1 MAEPMQRPE
10 RSFGAQ
16 VVRELRDLVA
26 RYGAGEAEI
35 ARAYFSRPRTREQE
49 VTWLTIQAGREL
61 SRVFQLWDAV
71 AGRIGGLGEELD
83 RHELEAL
90 LKKLLE
96 ETRHFNLF
104 ADILERLQG
113 EPVRMAELRRYDF
126 FHPDPTAPHNSE
138 NVRLAEINQEID
150 KLDEPWAELVK
161 DQGLLEG
168 GGCGLFYAASQISG
182 GELEERV
189 ARAMRVVLEDELRHG
204 PLQLDEVTGRVRTPE
219 ELEQVKAYTRLRGDQ
234 RLRWRNQQF
243 SYPLSEARIREIQ
256 AGRIEPLDLSAP
268 APGPAGDALR
278 PSMV

>member
-1 MAEPMQRPE
+1 MAEPMPSAE
-10 RSFGAQ
+10 RSFAEQ
-16 VVRELRDLVA
+16 IARELRDLVA

-35 ARAYFSRPRTREQE
+35 ARAYFSRPRTTQQE

-61 SRVFQLWDAV
+61 SRVFQLWDAI
-71 AGRIGGLGEELD
+71 AGRIGRLGEELD

-104 ADILERLQG
+104 TDILEWLRG

-126 FHPDPTAPHNSE
+126 FRPEPAAPNNSE

-204 PLQLDEVTGRVRTPE
+204 PLQVDEVAGRVRTPE
-219 ELEQVKAYTRLRGDQ
+219 ELEKVKAYTRLRGDQ

-243 SYPLSEARIREIQ
+243 SYPLSDARIREIQ
-256 AGRIEPLDLSAP
+256 AGKIDPLDLTTAAP
-268 APGPAGDALR
+268 ARGPR
-278 PSMV
+278 P